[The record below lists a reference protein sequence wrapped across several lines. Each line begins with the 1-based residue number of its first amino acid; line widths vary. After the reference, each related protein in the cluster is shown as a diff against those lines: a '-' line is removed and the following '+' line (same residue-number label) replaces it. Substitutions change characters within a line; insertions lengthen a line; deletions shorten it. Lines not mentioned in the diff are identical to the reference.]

1 MPRSGRGR
9 QCFDVGN
16 GARSMHSVC
25 AVSFRYLSLWIDRVT
40 EGLVCNWRRK
50 NLERKW
56 DVAEIFVISL
66 IYFYQWVYHNYFFT
80 YNSVRTIT
88 VMCILET
95 SLSGCYRRLHG
106 IVWWTAGQ
114 RIDPSSNSAFVW
126 RTSNT
131 YTTVSGMTY
140 NNWDS
145 GEPNYVNQRQSCMC
159 LYRGYKWHDA
169 DCSAAMC
176 SVCELDIHQ

>member
-1 MPRSGRGR
+1 MFWCRER
-9 QCFDVGN
+9 C
-16 GARSMHSVC
+16 ARSMHSVC
-25 AVSFRYLSLWIDRVT
+25 AVSFRYLVSVNRQSHRGASLQL
-40 EGLVCNWRRK
+40 EKEKFGKKMGCCG
-50 NLERKW
+50 NLRH
-56 DVAEIFVISL
+56 FFNL
-66 IYFYQWVYHNYFFT
+66 LLPIYRNYIFT

-169 DCSAAMC
+169 DCSFAMC